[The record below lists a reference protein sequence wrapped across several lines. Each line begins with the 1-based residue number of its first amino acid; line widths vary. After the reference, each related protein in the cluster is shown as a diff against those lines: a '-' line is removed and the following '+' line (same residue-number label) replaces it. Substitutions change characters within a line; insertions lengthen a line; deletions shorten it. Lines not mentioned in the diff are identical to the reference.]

1 MAEIDDYLAG
11 LDEHDATII
20 GDAYAKARAL
30 VPEAEQGVG
39 YGMPA
44 LVVSSKPLLSVM
56 RAKGH
61 FGLYPFSAVV
71 VAKVIDSLSQVEG
84 LTSAKGTIRLPLG
97 TPIPEIVISE
107 LVLIRHD
114 EILQS
119 LSKKPK
125 PRARVAKHED

>member
-1 MAEIDDYLAG
+1 MAEIDDYLAR
-11 LDEHDATII
+11 LDEQDATII

-30 VPEAEQGVG
+30 VPEAEQGIS

-44 LVVSSKPLLSVM
+44 LIVASRPLLSVM

-71 VAKVIDSLSQVEG
+71 VGKVIESLGPVDG
-84 LTSAKGTIRLPLG
+84 LTSAKGTVRLPLG
-97 TPIPEIVISE
+97 APIPEIVVSE

-114 EILQS
+114 EILQA
-119 LSKKPK
+119 LAKKPK
-125 PRARVAKHED
+125 PRPRVAKHDD